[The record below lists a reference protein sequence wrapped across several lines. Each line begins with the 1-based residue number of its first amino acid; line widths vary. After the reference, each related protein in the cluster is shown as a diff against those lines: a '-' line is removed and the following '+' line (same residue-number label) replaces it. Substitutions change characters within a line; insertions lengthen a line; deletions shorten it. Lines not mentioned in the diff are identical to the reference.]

1 MGGASHHFCRHTPR
15 GEVNVGQ
22 ERLLL
27 ALDFGGTKLTAGAV
41 STSELAASG
50 ERGWR
55 AHRMAPSPPG
65 SSAQSDLEIMMGL
78 ARDLL
83 ASPPRMS
90 FEFGVSGF
98 EFNELATLSP
108 KLQTDH
114 AGEEAEAPLAAV
126 GASFG
131 GPVDADR
138 GLVLLSHHVPGW
150 EKFPLRDWL
159 KDRFGV
165 PAAVDNDANA
175 GALGEHR
182 FGAGQSYDSLMYI
195 TVSTGVGGGWIL
207 NGRPWRGAD
216 GMAGEIGHTV
226 VDPNGPLCLCG
237 KRGCV
242 ERLASGPYIA
252 QRAREWLE
260 AQPER
265 GRILRTLAGG
275 DLDAITTKLV
285 AQAAAQGDD
294 LAWEALEIAAWGL
307 GAGIGNAANLVNP
320 QRFVLGGGVTK
331 AGERF
336 WEVVRRTARETALP
350 EIHFDVIPAA
360 LGDDA
365 PLWGAIALAEE
376 LVNA

>member
-1 MGGASHHFCRHTPR
+1 MGGASHHFCGHTPGDGVSVKR
-15 GEVNVGQ
+15 

-27 ALDFGGTKLTAGAV
+27 ALDFGGTKLTAGLAV
-41 STSELAASG
+41 AG

-55 AHRMAPSPPG
+55 AHRMVPSPPG
-65 SSAQSDLEIMMGL
+65 SNAQSDLEIMMGL

-90 FEFGVSGF
+90 SDPSTKLRTRFGVSRFGLD
-98 EFNELATLSP
+98 EPETPNP
-108 KLQTDH
+108 KLQTVY
-114 AGEEAEAPLAAV
+114 AV
-126 GASFG
+126 GVSFG
-131 GPVDADR
+131 GPVDAAR
-138 GLVLLSHHVPGW
+138 GLVLRSHHVPGW
-150 EKFPLRDWL
+150 EEVPLQQWL
-159 KDRFGV
+159 EERLGV
-165 PAAVDNDANA
+165 PVAVDNDANA

-182 FGAGQSYDSLMYI
+182 FGAGQGYDSLMYI

-226 VDPNGPLCLCG
+226 ADPDGPVCLCG

-260 AQPER
+260 AQPDR
-265 GRILRTLAGG
+265 GHILRGLAGG
-275 DLDAITTKLV
+275 DLEAITAKLV
-285 AQAAAQGDD
+285 AQAAGQGDD

-307 GAGIGNAANLVNP
+307 GVGIGNAANLVNP
-320 QRFVLGGGVTK
+320 RCFVLGGGVTK

-336 WEVVRRTARETALP
+336 WEVMRRTARETALP
-350 EIHFDVIPAA
+350 EVHFEVIPAV

-365 PLWGAIALAEE
+365 PLWGAVTLAEG
-376 LVNA
+376 LLPH